1 MAEAPGQKRKYGKAP
16 GARKRRRVRS
26 SLEGAPTETTSA
38 LGGVAIFKDVLGWL
52 VKAGWAS
59 KRPSS
64 KSLDSSYK
72 YFRPGGRHDGKEGDD
87 YLLGELAVLRYVENM
102 RVIEVAAEQANQTG
116 VGRAVGQAVVTARHE
131 YGTSEQEARSTS
143 RAAGAVADGSEAL
156 GNTAA
161 GVVAVARA
169 RERNKRGDRAERNAL
184 RAAAS
189 TFGTDGM
196 PRNVA
201 PVRWEKSVLVAVVLP
216 TKKLFRGV
224 EHEGVVHEDVVHEDV
239 VREDVVLVVAVRVG
253 RRHELQTLQPASTTI
268 TGATGATTPPIM
280 LQAVYVNKLV
290 VFSPDKQRQMK
301 AKAYRPIGTAYIIGR
316 VQFQGA
322 VVHISVGEMQLGIKN
337 YISLTRVKN
346 PDWRVLVRPDPTDE
360 IDFEEVELDEEEGVL
375 EAFDPTELLPTS
387 LAEVEAIRS
396 MLFVPS
402 GEVEVPSYLYQHSD
416 GSTQTY
422 LRPEF
427 EHLFEHSTSSSF
439 FDYIP
444 LYFWRQVLHET
455 KKYAVVNNIRLQM
468 PFTLDELMNFLGIIF
483 FMAMNDKGEH
493 ANYWGLQAEDL
504 ILVV

>member
-1 MAEAPGQKRKYGKAP
+1 
-16 GARKRRRVRS
+16 
-26 SLEGAPTETTSA
+26 
-38 LGGVAIFKDVLGWL
+38 
-52 VKAGWAS
+52 
-59 KRPSS
+59 
-64 KSLDSSYK
+64 
-72 YFRPGGRHDGKEGDD
+72 
-87 YLLGELAVLRYVENM
+87 
-102 RVIEVAAEQANQTG
+102 
-116 VGRAVGQAVVTARHE
+116 
-131 YGTSEQEARSTS
+131 
-143 RAAGAVADGSEAL
+143 
-156 GNTAA
+156 
-161 GVVAVARA
+161 
-169 RERNKRGDRAERNAL
+169 
-184 RAAAS
+184 
-189 TFGTDGM
+189 
-196 PRNVA
+196 
-201 PVRWEKSVLVAVVLP
+201 
-216 TKKLFRGV
+216 
-224 EHEGVVHEDVVHEDV
+224 
-239 VREDVVLVVAVRVG
+239 
-253 RRHELQTLQPASTTI
+253 
-268 TGATGATTPPIM
+268 M

-301 AKAYRPIGTAYIIGR
+301 AKANRPIGTAYIIGR

-337 YISLTRVKN
+337 YISLTGVKN

>member
-26 SLEGAPTETTSA
+26 SLEGAPTETASA

-102 RVIEVAAEQANQTG
+102 RVIEVAAEQANQIAG

-143 RAAGAVADGSEAL
+143 RAAEHESEISEE
-156 GNTAA
+156 T
-161 GVVAVARA
+161 VQ
-169 RERNKRGDRAERNAL
+169 NAML
-184 RAAAS
+184 CEQLQAHS
-189 TFGTDGM
+189 VQM
-196 PRNVA
+196 NVA

-224 EHEGVVHEDVVHEDV
+224 EHEGVVHEDVV
-239 VREDVVLVVAVRVG
+239 REDVVLVVAVRVG
-253 RRHELQTLQPASTTI
+253 RRHELQTLQVSVLMMPLVRQLTLPVVVIFLS
-268 TGATGATTPPIM
+268 
-280 LQAVYVNKLV
+280 LQSLNRHSLRAVYVNKLV

-301 AKAYRPIGTAYIIGR
+301 AKANRPIGTAYIIGR

-337 YISLTRVKN
+337 YISLTGVKN